1 MKSSSL
7 WEEEEVEVEY
17 DDADDEEEDD
27 DSDYEEEDDWLGR
40 IGGGGWFGS
49 APPRQVLKQDLLA
62 ES

>member
-1 MKSSSL
+1 MKSSSS
-7 WEEEEVEVEY
+7 WEEVEVEY
-17 DDADDEEEDD
+17 DDTDDEEEEDYT
-27 DSDYEEEDDWLGR
+27 DYEGEDEWLGR

>member
-1 MKSSSL
+1 MKSSSS
-7 WEEEEVEVEY
+7 WEEVEVEY

-27 DSDYEEEDDWLGR
+27 DSDYEEEDDWLGQ

-49 APPRQVLKQDLLA
+49 APPRQVLIQDPST

>member
-1 MKSSSL
+1 MKSSSSL
-7 WEEEEVEVEY
+7 EEVEVEY

-27 DSDYEEEDDWLGR
+27 WQDGWLGR

-49 APPRQVLKQDLLA
+49 APPRQVLIQDLLA

>member
-1 MKSSSL
+1 M
-7 WEEEEVEVEY
+7 EY

-27 DSDYEEEDDWLGR
+27 WLGQ

-49 APPRQVLKQDLLA
+49 APPRQVLIQDLLA